1 MMKNLE
7 FKGYR
12 RPDGK
17 CGVRNHVLVLP
28 TSVCSSDV
36 AKMIASQVPEAVYVA
51 NQSGCA
57 QVGRDLEYT
66 LNTIV
71 GYACNPNVYGTVL
84 VSLGCETCQLD
95 LVAELIEKRTC
106 KPLVKLDIQT
116 EGGSIKTVEKG
127 IRAAAELAAEAG
139 TLERELV
146 PITELMVATECGGSD
161 PTSGLAAN
169 PTVGMMADLVV
180 AAGGTAVLSE
190 TPEFIGAEH
199 ILARRGVTKAVSDR
213 IFEIVYRYEN
223 DLGVFGENVRDG
235 NPSPGNKAG
244 GLTTLEEKSLGC
256 IHKSGHS
263 PIQAVYDYAEPI
275 TERGMVIMDSPGYD
289 SASIAGMAAGGAQIC
304 VFTTGRG
311 TPLGHPLIPVI
322 KLTGNKIT
330 YHNMKDNMDYDASPA
345 IYGEK
350 TLEQQ
355 GGELLDLVLECA
367 SGKKPK
373 AEALGF
379 TETSIAKICNYT

>member
-127 IRAAAELAAEAG
+127 IRADAALQ
-139 TLERELV
+139 
-146 PITELMVATECGGSD
+146 P
-161 PTSGLAAN
+161 P
-169 PTVGMMADLVV
+169 
-180 AAGGTAVLSE
+180 
-190 TPEFIGAEH
+190 
-199 ILARRGVTKAVSDR
+199 RRGRGRR
-213 IFEIVYRYEN
+213 IPSRRYH
-223 DLGVFGENVRDG
+223 R
-235 NPSPGNKAG
+235 
-244 GLTTLEEKSLGC
+244 
-256 IHKSGHS
+256 
-263 PIQAVYDYAEPI
+263 
-275 TERGMVIMDSPGYD
+275 
-289 SASIAGMAAGGAQIC
+289 
-304 VFTTGRG
+304 
-311 TPLGHPLIPVI
+311 
-322 KLTGNKIT
+322 
-330 YHNMKDNMDYDASPA
+330 PA
-345 IYGEK
+345 
-350 TLEQQ
+350 
-355 GGELLDLVLECA
+355 
-367 SGKKPK
+367 P
-373 AEALGF
+373 
-379 TETSIAKICNYT
+379 

>member
-1 MMKNLE
+1 M
-7 FKGYR
+7 
-12 RPDGK
+12 
-17 CGVRNHVLVLP
+17 
-28 TSVCSSDV
+28 
-36 AKMIASQVPEAVYVA
+36 
-51 NQSGCA
+51 
-57 QVGRDLEYT
+57 
-66 LNTIV
+66 
-71 GYACNPNVYGTVL
+71 
-84 VSLGCETCQLD
+84 
-95 LVAELIEKRTC
+95 
-106 KPLVKLDIQT
+106 
-116 EGGSIKTVEKG
+116 
-127 IRAAAELAAEAG
+127 
-139 TLERELV
+139 
-146 PITELMVATECGGSD
+146 
-161 PTSGLAAN
+161 
-169 PTVGMMADLVV
+169 
-180 AAGGTAVLSE
+180 
-190 TPEFIGAEH
+190 
-199 ILARRGVTKAVSDR
+199 
-213 IFEIVYRYEN
+213 
-223 DLGVFGENVRDG
+223 RDG

-330 YHNMKDNMDYDASPA
+330 YHNMEDNMDYDASPA

>member
-1 MMKNLE
+1 MKNPE

-17 CGVRNHVLVLP
+17 VGIRNHVLVLP

-36 AKMIASQVPEAVYVA
+36 AKFIAEQVPEAVSVT

-95 LVAELIEKRTC
+95 MVAELIEKRTC
-106 KPLVKLDIQT
+106 KPLVRLNIQE

-127 IRAAAELAAEAG
+127 VRAAAKLAADASM
-139 TLERELV
+139 LEKETFS
-146 PITELMVATECGGSD
+146 ITELMIATECGGSD

-169 PTVGMMADLVV
+169 PTVGAMADLAV
-180 AAGGTAVLSE
+180 AAGGTAILSE
-190 TPEFIGAEH
+190 TTEFIGAEH
-199 ILARRGVTKAVSDR
+199 ILARRGINKEVSDR

-256 IHKSGHS
+256 IHKSGHA
-263 PIQAVYDYAEPI
+263 PIQAVYEYSEPI
-275 TERGMVIMDSPGYD
+275 TTKGMVIMDSPGYD
-289 SASIAGMAAGGAQIC
+289 SASIAGMVAGGAQIC

-330 YHNMKDNMDYDASPA
+330 FANMEDNLDYDASPA
-345 IYGEK
+345 VYGEK
-350 TLEQQ
+350 TLEEQ
-355 GGELLDLVLECA
+355 GQELLELVLECA

-379 TETSIAKICNYT
+379 NETSIAKICNYT

>member
-1 MMKNLE
+1 MELRA
-7 FKGYR
+7 FKGYK

-17 CGVRNHVLVLP
+17 FGVRNHILILP

-36 AKMIASQVPEAVYVA
+36 AKFIADQVPGATSIS
-51 NQSGCA
+51 NQNGCA

-66 LNTIV
+66 MRTIV
-71 GYACNPNVYGTVL
+71 GYACNPNVYGIVL

-95 LVAELIEKRTC
+95 IVAEMIEKRTC
-106 KPLVKLDIQT
+106 KPLIKLNIQE
-116 EGGSIKTVEKG
+116 EGGTIKTVEKG
-127 IRAAAELAAEAG
+127 IRTASKLAAAAG
-139 TLERELV
+139 MEEREWIPV
-146 PITELMVATECGGSD
+146 TELMVATECGGSD
-161 PTSGLAAN
+161 PTSGLSAN
-169 PTVGMMADLVV
+169 PTVGAMADIITS
-180 AAGGTAVLSE
+180 AGGTVILSE
-190 TPEFIGAEH
+190 TTEFIGAEH
-199 ILARRGVTKAVSDR
+199 ILARRGATEEVANR

-256 IHKSGHS
+256 IHKSGHA
-263 PIQAVYDYAEPI
+263 PIQAVYDYSEQVDKH
-275 TERGMVIMDSPGYD
+275 GMVIMDSPGFD

-322 KLTGNKIT
+322 KVTGNKIT
-330 YHNMKDNMDYDASPA
+330 FDKMEDNIDYDASAA

-350 TLEQQ
+350 TLEEQ
-355 GGELLDLVLECA
+355 GAELFEMLLECA

-379 TETSIAKICNYT
+379 GESSIARICNYT

>member
-1 MMKNLE
+1 VNMLK
-7 FKGYR
+7 FKGYK

-17 CGVRNHVLVLP
+17 VGVRNHVLVLP

-36 AKMIASQVPEAVYVA
+36 TKFISSQVPGTVTFS
-51 NQSGCA
+51 NQNGCA
-57 QVGRDLEYT
+57 QVGRDLQFT
-66 LNTIV
+66 MDILT

-84 VSLGCETCQLD
+84 VSLGCETCQLEM
-95 LVAELIEKRTC
+95 VAEAIKKHTN
-106 KPLVKLDIQT
+106 KPLICLNIQE

-127 IRAAAELAAEAG
+127 IRAASQLVQEASL
-139 TLERELV
+139 LEKEEF
-146 PITELMVATECGGSD
+146 PITELIIGTECGGSD

-169 PTVGMMADLVV
+169 PTVGYMSDLAVE
-180 AAGGTAVLSE
+180 AGGTVILSE
-190 TPEFIGAEH
+190 TTEFIGAEH
-199 ILARRGVTKAVSDR
+199 ILARRAVNKEVHDR

-223 DLGVFGENVRDG
+223 DLALVGENVRDG

-256 IHKSGHS
+256 IHKSGHA
-263 PIQAVYDYAEPI
+263 PIQGVFEYAQFVQGP
-275 TERGMVIMDSPGYD
+275 GLVIMDTPGYD
-289 SASIAGMAAGGAQIC
+289 SASISGMVAGGCQIC

-330 YHNMKDNMDYDASPA
+330 YANMIDNMDYDASPA

-350 TLEQQ
+350 SLTQQ
-355 GGELLDLVLECA
+355 GAELLDLVLECA

-379 TETSIAKICNYT
+379 GEAAIARINNYT

>member
-1 MMKNLE
+1 MKNLE

-36 AKMIASQVPEAVYVA
+36 AKIIASQVPEAVYVA

-127 IRAAAELAAEAG
+127 IRAAAEMAAEAG

-199 ILARRGVTKAVSDR
+199 ILARRGKTKEISDR
-213 IFEIVYRYEN
+213 IYQIVHDYEHAIKLVGH
-223 DLGVFGENVRDG
+223 DIREG
-235 NPSPGNKAG
+235 NPSPGNKEG

-256 IHKSGHS
+256 IHKGGHS
-263 PIQAVYDYAEPI
+263 EVTAVYDYAKQVEPKQ
-275 TERGMVIMDSPGYD
+275 GLVIMDTPGND
-289 SASIAGMAAGGAQIC
+289 PSSVAAMVAGGCQIV
-304 VFTTGRG
+304 VFSTGRG
-311 TPLGHPLIPVI
+311 TPTGNPLAPVI
-322 KLTGNKIT
+322 KITGNKVT
-330 YHNMKDNMDYDASPA
+330 FANMSDNIDIDASPY
-345 IYGEK
+345 IYGTK
-350 TLEQQ
+350 TMT
-355 GGELLDLVLECA
+355 ELGDELMTEIKKVAD
-367 SGKKPK
+367 GKLTK
-373 AEALGF
+373 AEALGY
-379 TETSIAKICNYT
+379 TEMAIARVCNYM